1 MADDSST
8 EKLRL
13 FIAIPIPEPVRDEI
27 IRVQQELQPLVPPNV
42 VRWTRPDQFH
52 LTLRFLGDVPADG
65 VEDLKQSVNAVCRIV
80 RPLFLRAEGVGF
92 FPNPRSPR
100 VIWVG
105 INDGEECLVD
115 LQKQIETAV
124 GPFSPE
130 PGEKNFTGHVTLG
143 RLKNPRPADTR
154 ELAARAQLLEK
165 RLFGEWTAH
174 EIEIIRSELSP
185 AGARHTSLA
194 AFRLGSV
201 FDVAKRL
208 DAP

>member
-27 IRVQQELQPLVPPNV
+27 IRVQQELQPLVPRNV
-42 VRWTRPDQFH
+42 ARWTRPDQFH
-52 LTLRFLGDVPADG
+52 LTLRFLGDVPVAG
-65 VEDLKQSVNAVCRIV
+65 LEKLKESVNTVCRTAQ
-80 RPLFLRAEGVGF
+80 PLQLRAEGVGF

-105 INDGEECLVD
+105 IDDREGRLGD
-115 LQKQIETAV
+115 LQKQIETVA
-124 GPFSPE
+124 GQFSSE

-154 ELAARAQLLEK
+154 DLATRAQSLEK
-165 RLFGEWTAH
+165 RLFGDWTAL

-185 AGARHTSLA
+185 AGVRHTSLA
-194 AFRLGSV
+194 AFQLGTG
-201 FDVAKRL
+201 
-208 DAP
+208 

>member
-27 IRVQQELQPLVPPNV
+27 IRVQQELQPLVPHSV
-42 VRWTRPDQFH
+42 VRWARPDQFH

-65 VEDLKQSVNAVCRIV
+65 VEDLKQSVGAVCRNA
-80 RPLFLRAEGVGF
+80 RPLSLRAEGVGF

-105 INDGEECLVD
+105 IDDREGFLVD
-115 LQKQIETAV
+115 LQKQIETVA
-124 GPFSPE
+124 GQFSSE

-143 RLKNPRPADTR
+143 RLKNPRPTDTR
-154 ELAARAQLLEK
+154 DLATKAQSLEK
-165 RLFGEWTAH
+165 RLFGEWPAH
-174 EIEIIRSELSP
+174 EIEILQSELSP

-194 AFRLGSV
+194 VIRLG
-201 FDVAKRL
+201 
-208 DAP
+208 

>member
-1 MADDSST
+1 MADDSLT

-13 FIAIPIPEPVRDEI
+13 FIAIQIPEPVRDEI
-27 IRVQQELQPLVPPNV
+27 IRVQQELQLLVPRNV
-42 VRWTRPDQFH
+42 ARWARPDQLH

-65 VEDLKQSVNAVCRIV
+65 VEDLKQSVGAVCRNA
-80 RPLFLRAEGVGF
+80 RPLSLRAEGVGF

-105 INDGEECLVD
+105 INDGEGCLMD

-124 GPFSPE
+124 GQFSPE

-154 ELAARAQLLEK
+154 DLAARAQLLEK
-165 RLFGEWTAH
+165 RLFGEWPVH

-185 AGARHTSLA
+185 AGARHTSFA
-194 AFRLGSV
+194 AFRLGV
-201 FDVAKRL
+201 V
-208 DAP
+208 

>member
-27 IRVQQELQPLVPPNV
+27 IRVQQELQPLVPRNV
-42 VRWTRPDQFH
+42 ARWAKSDQFH

-65 VEDLKQSVNAVCRIV
+65 VEDLKKSVGAVCRNA
-80 RPLFLRAEGVGF
+80 RPLSLRAEGVGF
-92 FPNPRSPR
+92 FPNPHSPR

-105 INDGEECLVD
+105 INDGEGCLVD
-115 LQKQIETAV
+115 LQKQIETVV
-124 GPFSPE
+124 GQFSSE
-130 PGEKNFTGHVTLG
+130 PGERNFAGHVTLG

-154 ELAARAQLLEK
+154 DLAARAKLLEK
-165 RLFGEWTAH
+165 RLFSEWPAH

-185 AGARHTSLA
+185 AGARYTSLA
-194 AFRLGSV
+194 ACRLGAV
-201 FDVAKRL
+201 
-208 DAP
+208 